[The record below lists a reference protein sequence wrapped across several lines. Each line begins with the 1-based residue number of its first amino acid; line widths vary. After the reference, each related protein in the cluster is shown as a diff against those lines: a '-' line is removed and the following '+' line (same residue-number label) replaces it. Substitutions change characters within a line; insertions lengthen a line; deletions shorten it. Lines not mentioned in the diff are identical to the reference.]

1 MVDAGWHGKVT
12 GIAAFERIPQQ
23 VLPSMP
29 DAVLKRMRPDLLL
42 FERLEGA
49 GPLNLDSLEHANE
62 RRMCKVHVVEVGF
75 CMETAYM
82 IKYQEKHAQ
91 HQQLITHLREAG
103 YADVKLHLLIFG
115 STGGMFHLTAQHL
128 KQLGITGPPGKM
140 LMETL
145 HFRALKRL
153 EQLVGTR
160 RRLEHQSNEP
170 DNRKRKRNE

>member
-1 MVDAGWHGKVT
+1 MPPLLMSSCT
-12 GIAAFERIPQQ
+12 SAF
-23 VLPSMP
+23 
-29 DAVLKRMRPDLLL
+29 PDLLL

-128 KQLGITGPPGKM
+128 KQLGITGPPGKT

-145 HFRALKRL
+145 HSRALKRL